1 MIFLDAN
8 AFYWYLGREKL
19 FPQSSVAKHDVEK
32 LNRFLDGRSDT
43 SIPASVFIEM
53 IVHFR
58 DDPDA
63 IMRIIRF
70 REEKNIRIFNNF
82 REHCFSP
89 DELTVLHM
97 TKDSS
102 VLSRYAYRLLDEKI
116 DVEVKHA
123 YVFLQ
128 IVSLLYADY
137 YLKSCRSLN
146 NEAREKI
153 LSYLGR
159 EMSNEL
165 KDDFCSQLTFAL
177 QTGYADSNRS
187 QQALRKKYI
196 ELLVQNCVIF
206 QMIIDTTVKFLED
219 EENLYVVMCKSA
231 TDARNNGFSDDG
243 IMQIIKASLNTDS
256 AFLQIAENEIP
267 SIFQR
272 KGYSKHQSDYL
283 KLMLKAWLERGQK
296 LIKNDIFDMLC
307 VGALDKTEKN
317 PSLNILIDQSSYLIS
332 FDETMMKFLCNNA
345 GNVRLLN
352 QFLLPQHALT
362 VLRKQ

>member
-19 FPQSSVAKHDVEK
+19 FAKPSTPKHDVEA
-32 LNRFLDGRSDT
+32 LNSFLDARDDK
-43 SIPASVFIEM
+43 SIPASAFMEM

-58 DDPDA
+58 DDSDA
-63 IMRIIRF
+63 IMKIIKF
-70 REEKNIRIFNNF
+70 REDKGIKVFNNF
-82 REHCFSP
+82 RDHCFSP

-97 TKDSS
+97 TKDNS
-102 VLSRYAYRLLDEKI
+102 VLSQYAYKLLDEKI

-137 YLKSCRSLN
+137 YLKVCRSLN
-146 NEAREKI
+146 DEAREKI

-165 KDDFCSQLTFAL
+165 KDDFCAQLTFAL
-177 QTGYADSNRS
+177 RAGYADSNRS
-187 QQALRKKYI
+187 QQALKKKYI

-219 EENLYVVMCKSA
+219 EEDLYEVMCKSA
-231 TDARNNGFSDDG
+231 TDARNNGFTDDG

-272 KGYSKHQSDYL
+272 KGYSKHQADYL
-283 KLMLKAWLERGQK
+283 KSMLKAWLERGQK

-307 VGALDKTEKN
+307 VGALDKTEIN
-317 PSLNILIDQSSYLIS
+317 SSLHILVDQSSYLIS

-352 QFLLPQHALT
+352 QFLLPQYSLT
-362 VLRKQ
+362 V